1 MFKAMWKN
9 WKSAGY
15 WSEVVVEYSKLTGLN
30 LEQDGEGNQNT
41 FSTTS
46 VRRQTIWGSLRKVVP
61 RSFLIMG
68 FMM

>member
-30 LEQDGEGNQNT
+30 LEQMAKVTKTPSRPLLSEGKRYGALCEKLCQGH
-41 FSTTS
+41 F
-46 VRRQTIWGSLRKVVP
+46 
-61 RSFLIMG
+61 
-68 FMM
+68 